1 MEARMNAT
9 WGSSI
14 LGLGHDV
21 VDVNDFASSCEQTP
35 GMRSLFS
42 TRELRQCAARAKTK
56 GDTEMVHFAVRW
68 AGKEAVVKAWCEA
81 LGSSPYPFTIEDFPW
96 ADVEILDDERSRPS
110 VVFANQVN
118 RMLLESLPRLTMQDR
133 ITWHI
138 SLSHD
143 GAIASAVAMLERYAI
158 CG

>member
-1 MEARMNAT
+1 MDSI

-21 VDVNDFASSCEQTP
+21 VDVKDFAARCEQTP

-42 TRELRQCAARAKTK
+42 TRELRQCTARAKTK
-56 GDTEMVHFAVRW
+56 GDAEEVHLAARW
-68 AGKEAVVKAWCEA
+68 AGKESVVKAWCEA
-81 LGSSPYPFTIEDFPW
+81 LGTSPYPFTIDGFPW

-110 VVFANQVN
+110 VVFADRVG
-118 RMLLESLPRLTMQDR
+118 RALLGSLPPQTIQERTS
-133 ITWHI
+133 WHI

-143 GAIASAVAMLERYAI
+143 GNIASAVAILERHTI
-158 CG
+158 RR